1 VATITVSMV
10 AMNSL
15 AMMDKNARM
24 KDRDFFCEGRL
35 APGSGEEGVP
45 VPVLEDDNEMNSIL
59 LVFLSS
65 ILEIRRVSTRE
76 EVMSI

>member
-35 APGSGEEGVP
+35 APGSAEEGLP
-45 VPVLEDDNEMNSIL
+45 VHILEDDNEMDSIL
-59 LVFLSS
+59 LVSLISV
-65 ILEIRRVSTRE
+65 LEIR
-76 EVMSI
+76 

>member
-1 VATITVSMV
+1 MV
-10 AMNSL
+10 VMNSQ

-45 VPVLEDDNEMNSIL
+45 VLVLEDDNKMDSIL
-59 LVFLSS
+59 LVSLIS
-65 ILEIRRVSTRE
+65 ILEIRWVSTWE